1 MLSGSSSFCKSPP
14 NPPGTG
20 SPSGGNCV
28 RQAPCPLSAG
38 VWALPAGLGFQAE
51 LECARELCSN
61 GGGTFAIID
70 ASPRD
75 EESRAV
81 IVGAFQ
87 AVRVDEWT
95 EFLANCGKFEDET
108 AREVAKKKFTF
119 AELEEEEQSLD
130 RLRGWYRDLK
140 KRDVLELPE
149 AKAAE
154 ERLQACVI
162 VLEQHAERVY
172 AAVHST
178 SQRDAPEPGQV
189 TQELEVPRE

>member
-1 MLSGSSSFCKSPP
+1 M
-14 NPPGTG
+14 
-20 SPSGGNCV
+20 
-28 RQAPCPLSAG
+28 
-38 VWALPAGLGFQAE
+38 
-51 LECARELCSN
+51 
-61 GGGTFAIID
+61 
-70 ASPRD
+70 
-75 EESRAV
+75 
-81 IVGAFQ
+81 GAFQ